1 MALSDGGGDQEAVM
15 WARIGRMEC
24 GLVSHREGY
33 CRFLHHGDPNPY
45 FQIGHALS
53 CHYLLT
59 GSILWSF
66 FLELW
71 AEQLI
76 RGDIGRA
83 YSGAMCWSARRGE
96 HHRGGV
102 APRILRHVQ
111 KCKHLEY
118 RQYRRHAVSTIIEF
132 ATGISQDVE
141 Q

>member
-45 FQIGHALS
+45 FEIGHALS

-83 YSGAMCWSARRGE
+83 YSGAMCWSARRGSIIVVALPPGYSGTF
-96 HHRGGV
+96 RIVSIWNIGSTGGT
-102 APRILRHVQ
+102 L
-111 KCKHLEY
+111 
-118 RQYRRHAVSTIIEF
+118 
-132 ATGISQDVE
+132 
-141 Q
+141 